1 MSNTEEQTMNR
12 WLPIAGGV
20 SMNLALGSL
29 YAWSIFVGPL
39 AAEFG
44 WTRTQIGWVFS
55 IAIVTFASSFVL
67 AGRIQDQRGPLIPAA
82 IGGTLV
88 GLGFVLASFTNSLP
102 FLYITFGVL
111 VGMGNG
117 FGYASPIPVG
127 SKWFPDKRGLVV
139 GLMVAGYGGGSAIF
153 IPFGNALIA
162 QFGWRPTFRILGVIL
177 FLMCMVGTW
186 LLKNPPAGYRPEGW
200 NPQAAPAERTLRDI
214 PTAEMVRKPTFYAL
228 WVAFCLGTT
237 AGLMVISQ
245 LVPFAESAGVAF
257 GVAGLAGAIGSASGR
272 IVSGWLSDMIGRLSV
287 LRIMILVSAISM
299 PALFIWRE
307 QAVLF
312 YLLVFVVYWCYGTQ
326 LSVFATTA
334 ADFFGTKY
342 LGLNYG
348 LLFTA
353 FGVAGIIGP
362 NIAGRVFD
370 ASNDYRYA
378 FFIAAGLAVV
388 ALLSLGLAR
397 PPRREAGAVT

>member
-102 FLYITFGVL
+102 FLYIAFGVL

-139 GLMVAGYGGGSAIF
+139 GLMVAGYGGKIWHGDPMF
-153 IPFGNALIA
+153 Y
-162 QFGWRPTFRILGVIL
+162 W
-177 FLMCMVGTW
+177 
-186 LLKNPPAGYRPEGW
+186 
-200 NPQAAPAERTLRDI
+200 ER
-214 PTAEMVRKPTFYAL
+214 
-228 WVAFCLGTT
+228 
-237 AGLMVISQ
+237 
-245 LVPFAESAGVAF
+245 
-257 GVAGLAGAIGSASGR
+257 
-272 IVSGWLSDMIGRLSV
+272 
-287 LRIMILVSAISM
+287 
-299 PALFIWRE
+299 
-307 QAVLF
+307 
-312 YLLVFVVYWCYGTQ
+312 
-326 LSVFATTA
+326 
-334 ADFFGTKY
+334 
-342 LGLNYG
+342 
-348 LLFTA
+348 
-353 FGVAGIIGP
+353 
-362 NIAGRVFD
+362 
-370 ASNDYRYA
+370 
-378 FFIAAGLAVV
+378 
-388 ALLSLGLAR
+388 
-397 PPRREAGAVT
+397 